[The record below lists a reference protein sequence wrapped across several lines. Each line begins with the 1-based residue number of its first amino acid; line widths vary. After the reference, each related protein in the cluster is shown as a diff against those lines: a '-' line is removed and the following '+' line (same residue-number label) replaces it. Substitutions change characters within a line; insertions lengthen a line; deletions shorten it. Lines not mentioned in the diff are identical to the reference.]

1 MTKLERCEQDFWILG
16 SFVRKALPPWTH
28 PSLLIVLYFLV
39 SFKWIFGTWR
49 AKKLKWNQ
57 ISQNRDKVEAFLD
70 TKHAAVAAKFL
81 IGIILQLVMS
91 AQLTLRVSD
100 YGDSVYVGV
109 QEFLRKNADIMAK
122 QVYLPQN
129 IEWSHY
135 CVCLVE
141 KWRQLDKDH
150 C

>member
-1 MTKLERCEQDFWILG
+1 MESNF
-16 SFVRKALPPWTH
+16 S
-28 PSLLIVLYFLV
+28 
-39 SFKWIFGTWR
+39 
-49 AKKLKWNQ
+49 
-57 ISQNRDKVEAFLD
+57 NRDKVEAFLD

-122 QVYLPQN
+122 QVYLSQN
-129 IEWSHY
+129 IE
-135 CVCLVE
+135 
-141 KWRQLDKDH
+141 
-150 C
+150 